1 MNITTA
7 SALIASAFAAGR
19 ISAETSK
26 AAQND
31 IRAKSNYG
39 QVMTSADRARIVN
52 VRYGI
57 EG

>member
-1 MNITTA
+1 MSIQNA
-7 SALIASAFAAGR
+7 STLIANAFAAGR
-19 ISAETSK
+19 IAAETAK
-26 AAQND
+26 AAQIA

-39 QVMTSADRARIVN
+39 QAMTSADRARIVN